1 MNNVDSGENLIIEMN
16 FKYELEWDY
25 DYFIIH
31 YLNEGNPTEILKLTG
46 DNFSYRTEYIPFK
59 IPDRHNNG
67 YLSLY
72 IDRDDSIDY
81 RGVDIN
87 KIQVIQGVE
96 TLVNSSSIDSEIPI
110 QFYLDQ
116 NYPNPFNPI
125 TKIKFSVPYFSQISI
140 TIYDVRGNLVK
151 KLVNEDYEPGN
162 YVINV
167 NAQDYASGMYFYKLE
182 NGQESHVKKFMLIK

>member
-1 MNNVDSGENLIIEMN
+1 VTIVE
-16 FKYELEWDY
+16 F
-25 DYFIIH
+25 
-31 YLNEGNPTEILKLTG
+31 TG
-46 DNFSYRTEYIPFK
+46 DVFHDHEEFIPFT
-59 IPDRHNNG
+59 IPDDHMDG
-67 YLSLY
+67 YLSFHL
-72 IDRDDSIDY
+72 DLDETIDY

-96 TLVNSSSIDSEIPI
+96 TLVNSSNIDSEIPI